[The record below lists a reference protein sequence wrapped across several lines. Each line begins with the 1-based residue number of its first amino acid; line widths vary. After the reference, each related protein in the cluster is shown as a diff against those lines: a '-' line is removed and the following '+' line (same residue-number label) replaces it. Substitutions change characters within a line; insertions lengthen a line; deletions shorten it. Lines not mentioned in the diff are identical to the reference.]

1 MNYSDYKELH
11 KRLVGENRTT
21 GGHTEPAY
29 LEYTQLNWQRI
40 KRWEKQAKLTDQE
53 INWLKEQKASVR
65 WVVLTEPWCGD
76 AAPSLPL
83 MAKIAEIHP
92 SLELEILLR
101 DDNIELMNQFLTGGA
116 QSIPK
121 LIQYSGDTISS
132 WGPRPEGAARMI
144 DDYKIQHGKLDA
156 TAREQLQQWY
166 NENKGREIV
175 SELLVLLGR
184 K

>member
-1 MNYSDYKELH
+1 
-11 KRLVGENRTT
+11 
-21 GGHTEPAY
+21 
-29 LEYTQLNWQRI
+29 
-40 KRWEKQAKLTDQE
+40 
-53 INWLKEQKASVR
+53 
-65 WVVLTEPWCGD
+65 
-76 AAPSLPL
+76 
-83 MAKIAEIHP
+83 MAKIAEIYP

-101 DDNIELMNQFLTGGA
+101 DDNLELMNQFLTGGA

-144 DDYKIQHGKLDA
+144 DDYKIQNGKLDA

-166 NENKGREIV
+166 NENKGREII
-175 SELLVLLGR
+175 SELLVLLGW

>member
-1 MNYSDYKELH
+1 MNYSEYKELH
-11 KRLVGENRTT
+11 KRLVDENRTT

-53 INWLKEQKASVR
+53 TDWLKQQNAPTR
-65 WVVLTEPWCGD
+65 WVVLTELWCGD

-92 SLELEILLR
+92 GLELEILLR
-101 DDNIELMNQFLTGGA
+101 DENLDLMNQFLTRGA

-121 LIQYSGDTISS
+121 LIQYSRDTISS
-132 WGPRPEGAARMI
+132 WGPRPAGAAKLI
-144 DDYKIQHGKLDA
+144 DNYKIQHGKLDA

-166 NENKGREIV
+166 NENKGRQII

>member
-11 KRLVGENRTT
+11 KRLVDENRTT
-21 GGHTEPAY
+21 GGRTEQAY

-40 KRWEKQAKLTDQE
+40 KRWEKQAKLTVEEKD
-53 INWLKEQKASVR
+53 WLKEQKVSIK

-101 DDNIELMNQFLTGGA
+101 DENIELMNQFLTGGA

-132 WGPRPEGAARMI
+132 WGPRPAGATKLIA
-144 DDYKIQHGKLDA
+144 DYKMQHGKLDA

-166 NENKGREIV
+166 NINRGRQII